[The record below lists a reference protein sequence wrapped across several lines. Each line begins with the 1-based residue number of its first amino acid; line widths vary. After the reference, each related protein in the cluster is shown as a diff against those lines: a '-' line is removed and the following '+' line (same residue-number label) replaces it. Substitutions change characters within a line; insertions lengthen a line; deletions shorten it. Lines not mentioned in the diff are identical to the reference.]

1 MTSRCDAVLR
11 TGKRKG
17 EPCGKK
23 ALQSGRCGT
32 HLRSPNRTANCSTT
46 TTSSSSF
53 LSPSSSVSSSA
64 ASSPSYVPSSSSSS
78 FRQQAASLSLSSLDS
93 HDSPLLAHLLD
104 PITQELLRDPVVTT
118 CGHTFGAESLHE
130 WMVLNRSRVC
140 PLCKRRLS
148 PQHDVF
154 PNLVVR
160 ELLLL
165 IGQTQSNSEGVSNA
179 TTSTAE
185 VKQLDTPLR
194 RLLWR
199 VLLSQF
205 EHSLS
210 AYGVVTSA
218 QLFSLTAEDFA
229 ELGFN
234 PMQQRRL
241 LSAARSDTVTAAESS
256 AGTKSASSSSSRPR
270 SPLFAAARTYAERAA
285 VLSDESL
292 GEDEDDDDDTEEE
305 DEEEED
311 DDDKE
316 QPVAGVCDTPTPDAR
331 GRSRERAT
339 SRSLLKRPSSL
350 SRTHPPTTRNVMPSS
365 HAWLTRSSSPR
376 TTRSASL
383 SWRRPST
390 RPLLVRRPSVLSS
403 QSSVLSLF
411 VVASI
416 V

>member
-311 DDDKE
+311 DDDDDDEAGEEDEEGEEVGEDEEDKE
-316 QPVAGVCDTPTPDAR
+316 EAVADKEESDSGDDEGGT
-331 GRSRERAT
+331 
-339 SRSLLKRPSSL
+339 L
-350 SRTHPPTTRNVMPSS
+350 SKESTC
-365 HAWLTRSSSPR
+365 
-376 TTRSASL
+376 SA
-383 SWRRPST
+383 
-390 RPLLVRRPSVLSS
+390 
-403 QSSVLSLF
+403 
-411 VVASI
+411 
-416 V
+416 